1 MSIGLLEQGVE
12 RVQGITGRRV
22 EALAEAGVRT
32 VRDLLH
38 YYPRRYLDRSSVV
51 SIKELRA
58 DMTSVTVVGTVVG
71 ANTVRGR
78 TGYRFEL
85 VLQDQY
91 SQTMKCVWFKSV
103 QWISKR
109 FAKGDRV
116 AFHGRPQRYGGTFSM
131 AHPDFDKLGKD
142 SAALDTGRIIA
153 LYPGGAALSSVGL
166 TSRTFRRILHE
177 FFKENPEALPEP
189 LPSDIC
195 EAAALMD
202 GATALRAIHFPED
215 RDELEAA
222 QHRLKFEELFFI
234 QAMLAQMRRRR
245 IVHAGPR
252 LEPPGTQTKQFLAE
266 GLPFELTRAQQAA
279 LKDIA
284 RDMQTGKQMR
294 RLLQGDVGS
303 GKTVVA
309 VAAMLHALDSG
320 YQSAF
325 MAPTEIL
332 AEQHYANLRKY
343 LDPLGVP
350 LRLLVGGLP
359 KAERTRILDDIAEGR
374 AQIAVGTH
382 ALIQDDVT
390 FQRLGL
396 AIVDEQHRF
405 GVMQRA
411 RMFEMGARPHM
422 LLMTATPIPRSLAMT
437 LYGDLDVSIMKE
449 LPAGRRPVR
458 TALRYDKS
466 REQVYGF
473 VRKEIAKGRQCYVV
487 YPLVEESEKME
498 LRDAESGYAELK
510 KIFAPHK
517 VGLIHGRMSR
527 GEKEDTMTLFRRNDF
542 KALVATTVIEVG
554 VDVPNATI
562 MIVEHAERFG
572 LSQLHQLRGRVGRG
586 GEQSYC
592 ILMADYKCTHEA
604 RKRLQVMV
612 DTNDGF
618 RISEADLKI
627 RGAGDFFGT
636 RQSGLPELKMAELPE
651 DVALL
656 SQARDL
662 AFDLVA
668 RDPDLKEPGHAALR
682 EHLYAAYGNR
692 GLGLSRIG

>member
-1 MSIGLLEQGVE
+1 MSKGLLEQGVTY
-12 RVQGITGRRV
+12 VQGITGRRV

-51 SIKELRA
+51 PIQALRA
-58 DMTSVTVVGTVVG
+58 DMSSVTVVGKVIG

-85 VLQDQY
+85 VLQDEHGQA
-91 SQTMKCVWFKSV
+91 MKCVWFKSV

-109 FAKGDRV
+109 FAKGDRA
-116 AFHGRPQRYGGTFSM
+116 AFHGRPQRYGGMFSM
-131 AHPDFDKLGKD
+131 AHPDFDKLDKD

-153 LYPGGAALSSVGL
+153 LYPGGAALSATGL
-166 TSRTFRRILHE
+166 TSRTFRRILHD
-177 FFKENPEALPEP
+177 FFANNRETLPES

-215 RDELEAA
+215 RAELEAA
-222 QHRLKFEELFFI
+222 RRRLKFEELFFI

-252 LEPPGTQTKQFLAE
+252 LAPPGARTKQFLTE
-266 GLPFELTRAQQAA
+266 GLPFELTGAQKAA

-309 VAAMLHALDSG
+309 VTAMLHALDSG

-332 AEQHYANLRKY
+332 AEQHYANLRRY
-343 LDPLGVP
+343 LDPLGVR
-350 LRLLVGGLP
+350 LRLLIGGLP
-359 KAERTRILDDIAEGR
+359 KAERTRILADIAEGE
-374 AQIAVGTH
+374 ASIAVGTH
-382 ALIQDDVT
+382 ALIQDDVA

-466 REQVYGF
+466 REQVYDF
-473 VRKEIAKGRQCYVV
+473 VRGEIAKGRQCYVV

-651 DVALL
+651 DVELL

-662 AFDLVA
+662 AFELVA
-668 RDPDLKEPGHAALR
+668 RDPGLEESGHATFRA
-682 EHLYAAYGNR
+682 HLHAAYRDR
-692 GLGLSRIG
+692 GLGLSRVG